1 MDVKTLCLG
10 VLCHGEATGYDIKK
24 HFESAFSH
32 FFLAGYGSI
41 YPALA
46 ELTERGLVLC
56 EEQAQPGRPDRKV
69 YRITEAGSA
78 AFRDALCCTEPRHK
92 VRSEFLVLLY
102 FAQLMPPERLS
113 EVLDQRLGEIED
125 TLGQLDTVER
135 LEGDAWSAGEK
146 FVAGFGRAVLEA
158 SRDYVRDHRHQ
169 VEEPTTR
176 AGATVED
183 APTPVNGALDNG
195 IPGDDSPDAGTGP
208 IESLTQ
214 PAGRSS
220 GRPHQGQRP

>member
-24 HFESAFSH
+24 LFESAVSL

-46 ELTERGLVLC
+46 ELNERGLVLC
-56 EEQAQPGRPDRKV
+56 EAQAPPGRPDRKL
-69 YRITEAGSA
+69 YRITETGRAT
-78 AFRDALCCTEPRHK
+78 FRDALCCTEPRHK

-113 EVLDQRLGEIED
+113 EVLDQRLGEIEE

-135 LEGDAWSAGEK
+135 LEGDTWSAGEK
-146 FVAGFGRAVLEA
+146 FVAGFGRTILEA

-169 VEEPTTR
+169 VEDS
-176 AGATVED
+176 ATQAD
-183 APTPVNGALDNG
+183 PAADSAHRSGSGDNG
-195 IPGDDSPDAGTGP
+195 RPDAAGGP
-208 IESLTQ
+208 IESLTR
-214 PAGRSS
+214 PAGRRN
-220 GRPHQGQRP
+220 GRPAQDQRQ

>member
-56 EEQAQPGRPDRKV
+56 EELAQPGRPDRKV

-113 EVLDQRLGEIED
+113 EVLDQRLGEIEE

-146 FVAGFGRAVLEA
+146 FVAGFGRAVLAA
-158 SRDYVRDHRHQ
+158 SRDYVRAHRHQ
-169 VEEPTTR
+169 VEGPPAQAERT
-176 AGATVED
+176 AAD
-183 APTPVNGALDNG
+183 ARTPGNG
-195 IPGDDSPDAGTGP
+195 IPDHGRPDAGTGP
-208 IESLTQ
+208 ADSLTQ
-214 PAGRSS
+214 PAGRGN
-220 GRPHQGQRP
+220 GRQAQDQRQ

>member
-46 ELTERGLVLC
+46 ELTERGLVVC

-69 YRITEAGSA
+69 YRITEDGRAT
-78 AFRDALCCTEPRHK
+78 FRDALCCTEPRHK

-102 FAQLMPPERLS
+102 FAQLMPPERLT
-113 EVLDQRLGEIED
+113 EVLDQRLGEIEG
-125 TLGQLDTVER
+125 TLQQLDTVER
-135 LEGDAWSAGEK
+135 LEGDDWSAGEK
-146 FVAGFGRAVLEA
+146 FVAGFGRAILEA
-158 SRDYVRDHRHQ
+158 SRNYVRDQRHR
-169 VEEPTTR
+169 VEQPAAQHDAAADDSR
-176 AGATVED
+176 AAAHGPRDGRQPQAGA
-183 APTPVNGALDNG
+183 GR
-195 IPGDDSPDAGTGP
+195 
-208 IESLTQ
+208 IESLAQ
-214 PAGRSS
+214 PAGRGN
-220 GRPHQGQRP
+220 GRPLPDQRQ